1 MTVLSLLVEQQ
12 VLVPSEVGQFP
23 ELAGQLSDDQWQ
35 DIHLAA
41 ADIHLRRRLA
51 ARKPLEVPVQAS
63 PTDTAMGLLTSDCG
77 IYCLGGLA
85 AREHGDPRVDVFL
98 FSGDVIKAGD
108 EIPTDPEKFM
118 QFLQGQAAQVGRGL
132 EALGIGFRDRAV
144 YLGLQPLIWASRAV
158 VNRGPEIVGRASVE
172 AAVDQLVARYLAG
185 TAASV

>member
-1 MTVLSLLVEQQ
+1 M
-12 VLVPSEVGQFP
+12 LVPSKVGQFP

-41 ADIHLRRRLA
+41 ADIHLRRRRA

-85 AREHGDPRVDVFL
+85 ARARVPWVDVFL